1 MVTTL
6 VQEQT
11 QVAIG
16 EKRVTLHCAGW
27 DGYRA
32 IAIALGEGRSARLT
46 FDRGVLEVV
55 KPLEI
60 HEFAR
65 AMFEVFVRAL
75 VMELGMD
82 LKTMGSTTLDRADLA
97 RGAEPDNAYYI
108 QNYGVVRGRDVDL
121 RSDPPPDLV
130 IEVDITHT
138 DIDKLNL
145 YASLGVPEFWRYNG
159 QVWRI
164 YSLRAG
170 VYVEL
175 ENSPTF
181 PIVQKLWLYEF
192 FVEARESEMT
202 AERCLR
208 RRIREQFLQEK

>member
-1 MVTTL
+1 MVTAL
-6 VQEQT
+6 VQELVQK
-11 QVAIG
+11 AIG
-16 EKRVTLHCAGW
+16 EKRVTLYCADW

-32 IAIALGEGRSARLT
+32 IASALAERRSARLT

-55 KPLEI
+55 MPLEI

-82 LKTMGSTTLDRADLA
+82 LKTMGSTTLERPDLV

-108 QNYGVVRGRDVDL
+108 QNQDMVTGRNVDL
-121 RSDPPPDLV
+121 RNDPPPDLV
-130 IEVDITHT
+130 IEIDITHT

-145 YASLGVPEFWRYNG
+145 YASFGVPEFWRYNG

-164 YSLRAG
+164 YSLQDG

-175 ENSPTF
+175 DHSLTF
-181 PIVQKLWLYEF
+181 PRVPKQWLYDF
-192 FVEARESEMT
+192 LIAARQSEIK
-202 AERCLR
+202 AEMALR
-208 RRIREQFLQEK
+208 KQIRAQLG